1 MILLKLEQE
10 RLLHFRRCNQLLA
23 AALQKIAP
31 GEALA
36 VDHDE
41 FRYATIPSSSS
52 GASAA
57 LRCTPARRR
66 DRG

>member
-1 MILLKLEQE
+1 MILLKLEWE

-41 FRYATIPSSSS
+41 FRYRHDPLILF
-52 GASAA
+52 GCQRSAA
-57 LRCTPARRR
+57 LHPCPSARQ
-66 DRG
+66 G